1 MDKIVILDFGSQ
13 TTQLIGRR
21 IREFGVYTEIVPG
34 DAPLTCTV
42 LDGAKGIILSGSP
55 SSVYDEGA
63 PVPDPAVYNTGL
75 PLLGICYGLQRIT
88 ADHGGRVEPLPER
101 EYGGVKVTLDAA
113 VLAKLPCSAG
123 GGKAAAFIA
132 GFTGSTAGAAPVAA
146 APSAAIPATTV
157 AATTATASPAA
168 TSPAATAAAAPAA
181 AAPSAAIPA
190 TTVAA
195 TTATASPA
203 ATSPA
208 ATAAAAPAAAATSAA
223 IPATTVAATTATA
236 SPAAAAK
243 PAASALAAAQNIS
256 FTAWMSHGDSL
267 AQLAPGFIQIGTSAH
282 GFPAVLV
289 HENKAWFGLQF
300 HPEVTHCEHGREILK
315 AFALDICGAR
325 PEWTMERYIEEVR
338 SNLAQR
344 VGKNPVLLLI
354 SGGVDSTVAGALLL
368 KTLDP
373 DQVHLMYMDT
383 GLMRKNETQIVSAN
397 LERLGAKHLHII
409 HCEKEFLSTLSGL
422 IDPEEKRR
430 AIGDLFISI
439 QEREVARLGLPDSY
453 FLAQGTLYTDLIES
467 GKGVGKKAHVIKS
480 HHNVRSPLVEAK
492 RNAGRIIEPLDRL
505 YKDEVRA
512 LGRLLG
518 IDEDIVMRHPFPGPG
533 LAVRIL
539 GEVTREKCDIL
550 READHIYIQE
560 LKRRGLY
567 DQIWQAFAVL
577 LPIRSVGVAG
587 DVRKYGWVLALRA
600 IVSEDGMTA
609 DVYPFPMK
617 DLLEISTLITNTVKD
632 IGRVTYDISS
642 KPPATIEWE

>member
-34 DAPLTCTV
+34 DAPLTCTI

-55 SSVYDEGA
+55 SSVYEPGA

-75 PLLGICYGLQRIT
+75 PLLGICYGLQRMT

-101 EYGGVKVTLDAA
+101 EYGGVRVTLEA
-113 VLAKLPCSAG
+113 VAIQNLPPTSGA
-123 GGKAAAFIA
+123 GKARAFLSSFAA
-132 GFTGSTAGAAPVAA
+132 SL
-146 APSAAIPATTV
+146 
-157 AATTATASPAA
+157 
-168 TSPAATAAAAPAA
+168 
-181 AAPSAAIPA
+181 
-190 TTVAA
+190 
-195 TTATASPA
+195 
-203 ATSPA
+203 
-208 ATAAAAPAAAATSAA
+208 
-223 IPATTVAATTATA
+223 
-236 SPAAAAK
+236 SPAAASPTASSG
-243 PAASALAAAQNIS
+243 AAPTQRDSS

-267 AQLAPGFIQIGTSAH
+267 ALLAPGFIQIGTSAH
-282 GFPAVLV
+282 GFPAVLI
-289 HENKAWFGLQF
+289 HESKPWFGLQF
-300 HPEVTHCEHGREILK
+300 HPEVTHCEHGRDILK
-315 AFALDICGAR
+315 AFALDICGAA

-338 SNLAQR
+338 ANLAQR
-344 VGKNPVLLLI
+344 VGRNPVLLLI

-383 GLMRKNETQIVSAN
+383 GLMRKKETEIVSAN
-397 LERLGAKHLHII
+397 LNRLGAKHLHII
-409 HCEKEFLSTLSGL
+409 HCEKDFLSALSGL
-422 IDPEEKRR
+422 TDPEEKRR
-430 AIGDLFISI
+430 AIGDLFIRI
-439 QEREVARLGLPDSY
+439 QEREVGRLGLPETY

-512 LGRLLG
+512 LGRILG

-550 READHIYIQE
+550 READDIYIRE